1 MLVPLLVAAAIYLVL
16 FYAVYPLYRRYR
28 SDIARYSQYAPLHS
42 TLQSTTSI
50 FDNYIPHA
58 LRPKSIKEKLG
69 DLFVR
74 LFLPSMWAAHNRGTW
89 NNSRRQS
96 VVSDD
101 AGLFDQESGER
112 MVGFDVNEGRVNI
125 DERLHS
131 QHQSRNVNA
140 HDTDDSNR
148 RLSRDLEE
156 GFIDD
161 SASETS
167 DQEVTVGRRRLS
179 MVSSR

>member
-1 MLVPLLVAAAIYLVL
+1 MAAAIYLIL

-58 LRPKSIKEKLG
+58 LRPKSIREKLG
-69 DLFVR
+69 DLFVK
-74 LFLPSMWAAHNRGTW
+74 LFMPSTWVAHNRDRW

-96 VVSDD
+96 VASDD

-112 MVGFDVNEGRVNI
+112 MVGFDINERRLNT
-125 DERLHS
+125 DERLLS
-131 QHQSRNVNA
+131 QSHASNPQDV
-140 HDTDDSNR
+140 DDSNR

-161 SASETS
+161 STSETS
-167 DQEVTVGRRRLS
+167 DQEVTVGRRRFS
-179 MVSSR
+179 VASNRQ